1 MSLEQLATR
10 AMTKLPDLRAAWHD
24 RRGNVAVIF
33 GLTLPL
39 LACCMAAAVDLNSVY
54 GAERNLQQAADT
66 AALAAAK
73 EYGQSQDAAYLS
85 RVATAYFFHNAGE
98 DTRGYTQFQYDG
110 ISVVDGETVLK
121 VTATRQQPTW
131 FGDLLA
137 LVTNEQV
144 DWRQFPLAATSE
156 IVVQNRSIEMALVL
170 DNSGSMAWTVGG
182 KRKIDTLKDAA
193 KDLTASLM
201 KINETAPGKPPVMIG
216 VVPFSGSVNVGK
228 DNIDAP
234 WMDRYGDS
242 PIHHENLDWGN
253 WVDSSTG
260 EKLAEPVGNR
270 WRLISDGTWLTR
282 QWLWENAAVMGGT
295 RKEWRE
301 VCVPI
306 LWWPCASKK
315 WVEVDV
321 PAASAKRFPAGWEG
335 CIEARPSGLAA
346 SDDAPA
352 PGTIA
357 TLSANGKTLFV
368 PMFAPDEPENPSPK
382 NSYLTDSSNINP
394 TQSTQRYFQSQSD
407 INKYFSASGNRS
419 TEQTNIGCDTTP
431 ITPLSAQQSV
441 VDAALNAMQPHN
453 LTNIPQ
459 GLIWGWHVVSP
470 GEPFTEGRAKDAK
483 DNLKV
488 IVVMTDGE
496 NTYSSSNNSNRSEYG
511 AFGYGQIWKDGG
523 TRTGRMFDATTKTTK
538 AANENRYVEA
548 MNETTAQICENAK
561 SDGRYPD
568 GTDGILIFTI
578 AFDVRDGSSVKKLL
592 ENCASYGISD
602 PTVKLYYDAQSKE
615 QLAAA
620 FGSITEEISSLRIAR

>member
-1 MSLEQLATR
+1 
-10 AMTKLPDLRAAWHD
+10 MTKLTALRAAWHD

-33 GLTLPL
+33 GLTLPV

-54 GAERNLQQAADT
+54 GSERNLQQAADT

-85 RVATAYFFHNAGE
+85 RIANAYFFHNAGE
-98 DTRGYTQFQYDG
+98 DTRAYTQFQYDG
-110 ISVVDGETVLK
+110 VTVVDGETVLK

-137 LVTNEQV
+137 LVTNERV
-144 DWRQFPLAATSE
+144 DWRQFPLSATSE

-170 DNSGSMAWTVGG
+170 DNSGSMAWSVGG
-182 KRKIDTLKDAA
+182 ARKIDTLKDAA
-193 KDLTASLM
+193 KDLAASLM

-253 WVDSSTG
+253 WKEGNTN
-260 EKLAEPVGNR
+260 LAEQVGNR
-270 WRLISDGTWLTR
+270 WRRKSDGTWLTR
-282 QWLWENAAVMGGT
+282 QWLWENASVMGST
-295 RKEWRE
+295 KMEWQKRCGKYSCE
-301 VCVPI
+301 WVQ
-306 LWWPCASKK
+306 
-315 WVEVDV
+315 VEVV
-321 PAASAKRFPAGWEG
+321 TPSSKRFPAGWEG
-335 CIEARPSGLAA
+335 CIEARPLGLAA
-346 SDDAPA
+346 TDAAPV
-352 PGTIA
+352 PGTN
-357 TLSANGKTLFV
+357 TNVSTHGETLFV
-368 PMFAPDEPENPSPK
+368 PLFAPDEPEEPSDE
-382 NSYLTDSSNINP
+382 NSYLTDSENIDP
-394 TQSTQRYFQSQSD
+394 TKSTTRYFESQSD
-407 INKYFSASGNRS
+407 IHKYFSTKPNRK
-419 TEQTNIGCDTTP
+419 TEQTNLACDTAP

-441 VDAALNAMQPHN
+441 VDAALDEMQPHN

-470 GEPFTEGRAKDAK
+470 GEPFTQGRAKDAK

-496 NTYSSSNNSNRSEYG
+496 NTYSSSSNSNRSEYG
-511 AFGYGQIWKDGG
+511 AFGYGQVRNGNG
-523 TRTGRMFDATTKTTK
+523 TKVGRIFDATTTTTK
-538 AANENRYVEA
+538 AANETRYVQA
-548 MNETTAQICENAK
+548 MNETLAKICVNAK
-561 SDGRYPD
+561 NDGRHPD

-578 AFDVRDGSSVKKLL
+578 AFDVKDGSSVKKLL
-592 ENCASYGISD
+592 EDCASYGIAD
-602 PTVKLYYDAQSKE
+602 PTAKLYYDAQSKE

>member
-1 MSLEQLATR
+1 MSQQQPAAR
-10 AMTKLPDLRAAWHD
+10 AMTKLPNLRAAWHD

-39 LACCMAAAVDLNSVY
+39 LACCMAAAVDLNAVY
-54 GAERNLQQAADT
+54 GSERNLQQSADT

-73 EYGQSQDAAYLS
+73 EYAQSQDPGYLS

-98 DTRGYTQFQYDG
+98 ATRGYTQFHYDG
-110 ISVVDGETVLK
+110 VTVVDGETVLK

-137 LVTNEQV
+137 FVTNEQI
-144 DWRQFPLAATSE
+144 DWRQFPLSATSE

-170 DNSGSMAWTVGG
+170 DNSGSMAWSVGG
-182 KRKIDTLKDAA
+182 KRKIDTLKEAA

-201 KINETAPGKPPVMIG
+201 KINETAPGLPPVMIG

-242 PIHHENLDWGN
+242 PIHHENLDWENWKDGN
-253 WVDSSTG
+253 N
-260 EKLAEPVGNR
+260 KLAEKVGNR
-270 WRLISDGTWLTR
+270 WRRKSDGAWLTR
-282 QWLWENAAVMGGT
+282 QWLWENASVKAGTQNVCKYWWGSNCIYWEQVAV
-295 RKEWRE
+295 
-301 VCVPI
+301 
-306 LWWPCASKK
+306 
-315 WVEVDV
+315 
-321 PAASAKRFPAGWEG
+321 AASKRFPSGWEG
-335 CIEARPSGLAA
+335 CVEARPLRLAA
-346 SDDAPA
+346 TDDAPV
-352 PGTIA
+352 PGTA
-357 TLSANGKTLFV
+357 TLASSNGKSLFV
-368 PMFAPDEPENPSPK
+368 PMFAPDEPKSPRPEN
-382 NSYLTDSSNINP
+382 NYLEDILGGSDR
-394 TQSTQRYFQSQSD
+394 STALYFASQRD
-407 INKYFSASGNRS
+407 IKKYFSSENGS
-419 TEQTNIGCDTTP
+419 DGTNYSCDTTP
-431 ITPLSAQQSV
+431 ITPLSAQLSV

-496 NTYSSSNNSNRSEYG
+496 NTYSSSSNSNRSQYG
-511 AFGYGQIWKDGG
+511 AFGYGQVMNG
-523 TRTGRMFDATTKTTK
+523 TGTKPGRIFDATTKTTK
-538 AANENRYVEA
+538 SASENRYVEA
-548 MNETTAQICENAK
+548 MNETTANICENAK

-578 AFDVRDGSSVKKLL
+578 AFDVRNGSPVKKLL
-592 ENCASYGISD
+592 EDCASYGIAD
-602 PTVKLYYDAQSKE
+602 PTAKLYYDAQSKE